1 MLDIGRV
8 RRDAAGVAEALKRR
22 GIPGAGERVEAL
34 RKRDSE
40 RREALSRA
48 NLLKAD
54 RNRASKEIGAAKR
67 RGESAEAEIAR
78 MKEVGDRIQALDA
91 VVAAADEWIAAEL
104 ARIPNLPDRRVPEGD
119 ESAHRISREWG
130 TPRPAPG
137 AGRPHWEIGESLGV
151 LDLKRGAKVSGSG
164 FPVLRGK
171 GAALQRGLVDWMI
184 RVHTG
189 EHRYTELRVPY
200 LVTEEAMT
208 GTGQLP
214 KFADESYATSRDGL
228 WLIPTAEVPVTNL
241 HRNEIMAAAALP
253 RKYVTYSPCFRREAG
268 AAGRDTR
275 GLLRVHQFDKV
286 ELVRFE
292 SPEESDAA
300 LDELVGEAARILEM
314 LGLPYRVVLLASGDL
329 GFSASMTYDLEVW
342 APGVRK
348 WLEVSSCS
356 TFTDFQARRA
366 NMRFRPAPG
375 AGTEFL
381 HTLNGSALALPRL
394 VAALLETGQR
404 DDGSVRLPEVLEP
417 VLGFAEIDPE
427 E

>member
-8 RRDAAGVAEALKRR
+8 RRDAAGVSEALARR
-22 GIPGAGERVEAL
+22 KLSGAPERIEAL
-34 RKRDSE
+34 RARDSE

-48 NLLKAD
+48 NVLRAE
-54 RNRASKEIGAAKR
+54 RNRVSKEIGAVKR
-67 RGESAEAEIAR
+67 RGEDAEAEIAR

-91 VVAAADEWIAAEL
+91 VVAAADEWVAAEL
-104 ARIPNLPDRRVPEGD
+104 AGIPNLPDPRVPEGD
-119 ESAHRISREWG
+119 DSANRVVREWG

-137 AGRPHWEIGESLGV
+137 PGRPHWEIGESLGI
-151 LDLKRGAKVSGSG
+151 LDLKRGAKMSGSG

-184 RVHTG
+184 RLHAE
-189 EHRYTELRVPY
+189 EHRYTEVRVPY
-200 LVTEEAMT
+200 LVNEDAMT

-214 KFADESYATSRDGL
+214 KFADESYATRRDGL

-241 HRNEIMAAAALP
+241 HRNEILAGRSLP
-253 RKYVTYSPCFRREAG
+253 RKYVAYSPCFRREAG
-268 AAGRDTR
+268 AAGKDTR

-292 SPEESDAA
+292 SPEESGAA
-300 LDELVGEAARILEM
+300 LDELVGEAARTLEL
-314 LGLPYRVVLLASGDL
+314 LGLPHRVVLLASGDL

-342 APGVRK
+342 APGVER

-366 NMRFRPAPG
+366 KIRFRPSPG
-375 AGTEFL
+375 AGAEFL
-381 HTLNGSALALPRL
+381 HTLNGSALALPRV
-394 VAALLETGQR
+394 VAALLETGQQ
-404 DDGSVRLPEVLEP
+404 DDGSVQLPEVLES
-417 VLGFAEIDPE
+417 VLGFTEIDAE

>member
-22 GIPGAGERVEAL
+22 GISGAGERVEAL
-34 RKRDSE
+34 RERDSE

-104 ARIPNLPDRRVPEGD
+104 ARTPNLPDGRVPEGD

-151 LDLKRGAKVSGSG
+151 LDLKRGTKVSGSG

-241 HRNEIMAAAALP
+241 HRNEILAAAELP
-253 RKYVTYSPCFRREAG
+253 RKYVAYSPCFRREAG

-417 VLGFAEIDPE
+417 VLGFAEIDAGE
-427 E
+427 